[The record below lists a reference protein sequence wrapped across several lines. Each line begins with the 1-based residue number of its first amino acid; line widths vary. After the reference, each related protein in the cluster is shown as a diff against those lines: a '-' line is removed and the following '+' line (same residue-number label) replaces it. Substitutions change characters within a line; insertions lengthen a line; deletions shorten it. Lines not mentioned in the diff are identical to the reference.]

1 MTTATKT
8 LESKCAAQHWASFRQ
23 KSLGLAFQES
33 ATVIAS
39 PHKGD
44 TVPVYQPPV
53 LSRQNVGDPLTKK
66 KKVSKNMLQVSMYNG
81 PH

>member
-1 MTTATKT
+1 MA
-8 LESKCAAQHWASFRQ
+8 LQHWVSFRQ
-23 KSLGLAFQES
+23 KALTHIPKVCYCNG
-33 ATVIAS
+33 
-39 PHKGD
+39 PHKGN

-66 KKVSKNMLQVSMYNG
+66 KKVSKNMLQVSKHNG